1 MFLIY
6 TLRGGAGSDMRDDKP
21 NSKKAPVYG
30 LLSIGI
36 PVVGFLLCLLAIE
49 VMASRGRDG
58 WGFGRFFVFLGI
70 MLLASLSGGVCVL
83 LAFGRN
89 EKYWILP
96 VLGIILSL
104 GPLLWLFSRMK

>member
-1 MFLIY
+1 M
-6 TLRGGAGSDMRDDKP
+6 RDMKDDKP
-21 NSKKAPVYG
+21 TSEKNTPVYG
-30 LLSIGI
+30 MLSIGI
-36 PVVGFLLCLLAIE
+36 PVAGFLLGLLAIE

-70 MLLASLSGGVCVL
+70 MLLASLSGSVCAL

-96 VLGIILSL
+96 ILGIVLSFGPILWFFKL
-104 GPLLWLFSRMK
+104 K